1 MEKKLKEDEE
11 TTITNEKNIT
21 TEDNVEEDDNITE
34 ERVENKEMDSNHLDE
49 ESFENM
55 EDENNSIS
63 KVEETTE
70 SNLQEEEKPLPEN
83 AKKEK
88 PIFNVEENQLEQ
100 TSNKK
105 VEQKVKPIII
115 PVTKKE
121 EQNTIKSPRD
131 LKVIV
136 QKMVSPRYIEE
147 SNLTKKMSMIEMMK
161 NKLQNEAIKSVEKKD
176 NSPVP
181 SEIGNEKGK
190 ILKMQNHFIEEIEK
204 QNSPRPSLER
214 KSSKINLE
222 IKREKCNICDKTVY
236 ATEKMTAGK
245 NIFHQKCFKCSRCKT
260 KLTIQNYVI
269 SNEDEETKLYCKIHY
284 EEGLKSKDIFKK
296 KYTELE

>member
-21 TEDNVEEDDNITE
+21 TEDNIEDDDNITE
-34 ERVENKEMDSNHLDE
+34 EQVENKEI
-49 ESFENM
+49 ESIHFENEQLDNL
-55 EDENNSIS
+55 EDDKNEIS
-63 KVEETTE
+63 NMK
-70 SNLQEEEKPLPEN
+70 EEEM
-83 AKKEK
+83 
-88 PIFNVEENQLEQ
+88 PIFNTQE
-100 TSNKK
+100 K
-105 VEQKVKPIII
+105 VEDQKISNVKEEQKEYQQPSKSEQQKIKPIII
-115 PVTKKE
+115 PVKNSEKE
-121 EQNTIKSPRD
+121 NTIKSPRD

-136 QKMVSPRYIEE
+136 QKIVSPRYLED
-147 SNLTKKMSMIEMMK
+147 SKLTKKMSMIEMMK
-161 NKLQNEAIKSVEKKD
+161 TKLQNEAIKSTEKKD
-176 NSPVP
+176 SPVP

-260 KLTIQNYVI
+260 NLTIQNYVI
-269 SNEDEETKLYCKIHY
+269 SNEDEEIKLYCKVHY